1 MKLRNT
7 ILCVDDEEDLLEIL
21 SYNLKKDGYSVF
33 TATNGESAIDKAL
46 KVKPDLIVL
55 DIMMDELDGF
65 EVCKILRGKEETKNT
80 PIIFLSA
87 KTEEIDEILG
97 LELGADDYITKPFSP
112 RKVLA
117 KVRAIFRRVSIDK
130 AEKSQLDVI
139 TVKGIEINFPNFTVT
154 IDQEEKKFLRKEFQ
168 LLYHLMKHP
177 RRAFSRDELL
187 DSVWG
192 DDAYFTDRT
201 VDVHVAKI
209 RKKLGQYSNY
219 LKTVQGIG
227 YKFSEY

>member
-33 TATNGESAIDKAL
+33 TATNGESAIEKAE

-65 EVCKILRGKEETKNT
+65 EVCKILRGKPETKET

-87 KTEEIDEILG
+87 KSEEIDEILG

-117 KVRAIFRRVSIDK
+117 KIRAIFRRISIDK
-130 AEKSQLDVI
+130 AEKKHLDVI

-154 IDQEEKKFLRKEFQ
+154 IDEEEKKFLRKEFQ

-209 RKKLGQYSNY
+209 RKKLGRYSNY

-227 YKFSEY
+227 YKFSEF